1 MRACCVHL
9 SCGYMCPCTQICRPE
24 QTVACTQL
32 QQPLLYA
39 WRQALNWN
47 LSIWDWAS
55 SALLPLSSHVQ
66 LFAQVLAVQVQLAEK
81 AHLPTEP
88 GVQPLVLQM

>member
-1 MRACCVHL
+1 MHTDLQA
-9 SCGYMCPCTQICRPE
+9 E

-39 WRQALNWN
+39 WRQALNWTR
-47 LSIWDWAS
+47 SIWDWAS
-55 SALLPLSSHVQ
+55 PALLPLCSHVQ
-66 LFAQVLAVQVQLAEK
+66 LFSQVLGVQVQLAEK

-88 GVQPLVLQM
+88 GVQPFVLQM